1 MRRVYSMKDE
11 RLRKH
16 TRREGRLGE
25 KREGRGRS
33 GGEEGGEG
41 GGGRSEREERKGR
54 REKEVWG
61 WYDEMDGWRDSWKS
75 PVSSGTR
82 AREGGQAQCVL
93 CWAGWPDHRGGN
105 GLEGRG
111 CDGEGYET
119 DDEAVL

>member
-61 WYDEMDGWRDSWKS
+61 WYDEMVGWRDIWKG

-82 AREGGQAQCVL
+82 AREGGQALCVFCL
-93 CWAGWPDHRGGN
+93 VCCFVFCGGK
-105 GLEGRG
+105 GMDCR
-111 CDGEGYET
+111 
-119 DDEAVL
+119 VFV